1 MNTINM
7 PGFTAEASLSGA
19 SEHYHMP
26 GSSTAR
32 AGGGVVLPQ
41 QLSTLWDFCHT
52 DMEGRIT
59 ECCACYEGVCLCQPA
74 GKKLPKFSSGRDT

>member
-7 PGFTAEASLSGA
+7 PGFTAEASLSEA
-19 SEHYHMP
+19 TEHYHML
-26 GSSTAR
+26 GSCTVR

-41 QLSTLWDFCHT
+41 QLRTLWDFCHT